1 MASTTSYSTDLASG
15 HATHPTTALLQAQED
30 SDLGVQAP
38 TVLADGGPLDLVSM
52 PFSEQSKTIQ
62 GGPANSAPGIRSFVC
77 ARCRSKHLKCDGAM
91 PCSRCREDSGE
102 CFYTMSRRGWKGP
115 RKRKAEPNNDRR
127 SVSYGTFTRGV
138 KIIALSNVNILL
150 ARSIDDGIVLLGLRE
165 PSLGLPGESKLFIG
179 TVSTP
184 NPREIP

>member
-1 MASTTSYSTDLASG
+1 VSPTSRKVYHYARSSRHLLDLPQQSLSSSVLSPRTNIGLVGHFQFLHRMASTTSYSTDSASG
-15 HATHPTTALLQAQED
+15 HAAHPTTALLQAQED

-38 TVLADGGPLDLVSM
+38 IVSADGGPSDPVSL

-91 PCSRCREDSGE
+91 PCSRCKEDSGE

-115 RKRKAEPNNDRR
+115 RKRKAEPNNDSR
-127 SVSYGTFTRGV
+127 SVSYGMFTRGV
-138 KIIALSNVNILL
+138 
-150 ARSIDDGIVLLGLRE
+150 
-165 PSLGLPGESKLFIG
+165 
-179 TVSTP
+179 
-184 NPREIP
+184 